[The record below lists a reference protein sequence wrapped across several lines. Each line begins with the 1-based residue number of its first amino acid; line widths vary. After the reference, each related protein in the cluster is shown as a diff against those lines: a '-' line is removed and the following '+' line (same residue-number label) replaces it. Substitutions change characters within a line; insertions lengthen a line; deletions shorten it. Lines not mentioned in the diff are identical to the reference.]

1 MPLTTSNSVLGKK
14 NAKHLLRRAC
24 FHYSQEV
31 LDAISIMTPLEAL
44 SFLENHQPNTWTE
57 PYDPLP
63 YDDPHGYWISSD
75 YLPNTIPNQGRKR
88 SLVAGWWWYNM
99 INRNSIKDKVTFFLH
114 TTFTTSKDDGTGAST
129 YYFDHLKLLEFYSN
143 KSLKE
148 LSKKITLDNAML
160 LYLDNTTNN
169 AGNPNENYAR
179 EFLELFTIGKGE
191 QVGDGDYTN
200 YTETDVQ
207 QAARVFS
214 GFKTKLDRSI
224 IDPDT
229 NIPMGRTNINQHDSG
244 DKQFS
249 SAFNNYIVT
258 GSESSEGMFE
268 EINQLVDM
276 IFSQQA
282 TALNYVKK
290 IYRFFVKSEWSQETE
305 DTVINDLAQELISTN
320 FQISPI
326 IKTLLTSTH
335 FYDLN
340 DENSNDEII
349 GSIIKSPLQLMSEM
363 VSIYA
368 PDTVA
373 GYPANY
379 QSPNFDR
386 QWFSSNTLLARYRL
400 IECLISGRNKIANNA
415 LIGTELDSINFVELI
430 SSNPSDLYSLVSE
443 IAELLYPNNIDYD
456 RISYFVQLILSG
468 YPSYY
473 WYDSWQ
479 EYLTS
484 NDDTIL
490 RNRLD
495 YLITSMANA
504 AENQLM

>member
-1 MPLTTSNSVLGKK
+1 
-14 NAKHLLRRAC
+14 
-24 FHYSQEV
+24 
-31 LDAISIMTPLEAL
+31 
-44 SFLENHQPNTWTE
+44 
-57 PYDPLP
+57 
-63 YDDPHGYWISSD
+63 
-75 YLPNTIPNQGRKR
+75 
-88 SLVAGWWWYNM
+88 M
-99 INRNSIKDKVTFFLH
+99 INRNSIRDKVTFFLH

-169 AGNPNENYAR
+169 AGNPNENFAR

-258 GSESSEGMFE
+258 GSDTSEGMFE

-290 IYRFFVKSEWSQETE
+290 IYRFFAKSEWSQETE

-349 GSIIKSPLQLMSEM
+349 GSIVKSPLQLMSEM
-363 VSIYA
+363 VSIFNI
-368 PDTVA
+368 TI
-373 GYPANY
+373 
-379 QSPNFDR
+379 PNPN
-386 QWFSSNTLLARYRL
+386 SN
-400 IECLISGRNKIANNA
+400 ISGFYRFLQDFYKK
-415 LIGTELDSINFVELI
+415 
-430 SSNPSDLYSLVSE
+430 
-443 IAELLYPNNIDYD
+443 
-456 RISYFVQLILSG
+456 
-468 YPSYY
+468 
-473 WYDSWQ
+473 
-479 EYLTS
+479 
-484 NDDTIL
+484 
-490 RNRLD
+490 
-495 YLITSMANA
+495 
-504 AENQLM
+504 